1 MSLVQ
6 IKLYKGELD
15 EVEANLEFIKEIL
28 STLEEE
34 RSDYYFLLA
43 VLQFK
48 KRQIEVNESIK
59 EELGEESK
67 KNFNTALNFHIEKT
81 KNLPNNYNF
90 FNIFNPG
97 FLLLLTHFFIA
108 DLQVSFTLKKYEIPQ
123 YSISDFILEK
133 CGKILSIILKKIPGL
148 IAGYLHL
155 VTANL
160 LNENY
165 NQAQIYVHQV
175 LERDIMNTEAHCYNL
190 YISLIFD
197 LENNTV

>member
-59 EELGEESK
+59 EELGEE
-67 KNFNTALNFHIEKT
+67 
-81 KNLPNNYNF
+81 
-90 FNIFNPG
+90 
-97 FLLLLTHFFIA
+97 
-108 DLQVSFTLKKYEIPQ
+108 
-123 YSISDFILEK
+123 
-133 CGKILSIILKKIPGL
+133 KKI
-148 IAGYLHL
+148 
-155 VTANL
+155 NL
-160 LNENY
+160 L
-165 NQAQIYVHQV
+165 I
-175 LERDIMNTEAHCYNL
+175 
-190 YISLIFD
+190 
-197 LENNTV
+197 